1 MVHQFSAKTRNVS
14 DRWSFSED
22 ADGREYPPSTQSSGA
37 SGIMPNDGA
46 PPEDDTDAA

>member
-1 MVHQFSAKTRNVS
+1 MVHQFSAKTQNVS
-14 DRWSFSED
+14 DKGSFSED
-22 ADGREYPPSTQSSGA
+22 ADGREYPLSTHSSGG